1 MAVLGH
7 HVMRVPQLLQTA
19 HCTAEIMRFGCFLSV
34 VVLDAISYKVDKDAA
49 INERE
54 SLTIMVKVTSWSWTN
69 LTCASL
75 ARWSSVEPLRSL
87 VAAITSAAA
96 GVLIVAISALM
107 PLTFE
112 QPYPAP
118 WLA

>member
-7 HVMRVPQLLQTA
+7 HVMGVPQLLQTA
-19 HCTAEIMRFGCFLSV
+19 HCTAAIMRFGCFLSV

-54 SLTIMVKVTSWSWTN
+54 SLTIRVKVRSWTN